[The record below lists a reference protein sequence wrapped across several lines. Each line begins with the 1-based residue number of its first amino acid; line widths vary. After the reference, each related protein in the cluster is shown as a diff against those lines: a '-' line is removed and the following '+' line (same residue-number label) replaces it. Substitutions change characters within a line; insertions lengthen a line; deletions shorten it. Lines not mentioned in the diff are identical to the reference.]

1 MADLPLV
8 SATAILIRPLVE
20 ADLPALE
27 WDGEYRHYR
36 TVFRHTWAD
45 AQRGER
51 LMLLAVAGEIVVGQI
66 FIQLLSSNLRYADN
80 QHRAYLYAL
89 RVKAAWQGLGLGTRL
104 LAEAEATLRARG
116 FDTAV
121 IAAAKDNPGARRL
134 YERHGYRAFADDPG
148 VWHFPDENGLPV
160 LQAEPCWIME
170 KKI

>member
-8 SATAILIRPLVE
+8 TDALIVIRPVAE

-27 WDGEYRHYR
+27 WEGEYAHYR
-36 TVFRHTWAD
+36 NVFRYTFED

-51 LMLLAVAGEIVVGQI
+51 LMLIAVAGEVVIGQI
-66 FIQLLSSNLRYADN
+66 FIQLHSGNLQYADN

-89 RVKAAWQGLGLGTRL
+89 RVKAAWQGLGVGTRL
-104 LAEAEATLRARG
+104 LAEAEAALWARG

-134 YERHGYRAFADDPG
+134 YERCGYRTFTEDPG
-148 VWHFPDENGLPV
+148 VWHFPDENGVPAM
-160 LQAEPCWIME
+160 QAEPCWVME